1 MVSTMTKCKGC
12 GITIQNSDIK
22 KEGYTTNLDN
32 KLCVR
37 CFKLKNYNVLISKGV
52 KIDNNKILAT
62 INKKNIFVLY
72 LVDFLNLDLEVINMF
87 KAIKSKKALIIT
99 KSDTIPKNIIKERLV
114 LNIKKV
120 YDIKEDIILC
130 SSKLKKNINEINNI
144 CLKEEKVLLAG
155 FTNAGKSSLINT
167 LLKSD
172 ITVSK
177 KENTTQDF
185 ITIKNENLTI
195 VDAPGFMSDVKRDS
209 IPKNFIKPRT
219 YQLKCKYY
227 LNILDIKLNCKSDA
241 NITIYINNDII
252 VERRKER
259 ENVNCNILV
268 KKNCDLVLKGI
279 GFIKFS
285 TDTYISINTKN
296 YEIRNSIIGGS
307 NE

>member
-1 MVSTMTKCKGC
+1 MTKCKGC
-12 GITIQNSDIK
+12 GITLQNVDEK

-62 INKKNIFVLY
+62 INKKKIFVLY

-87 KAIKSKKALIIT
+87 KSINTKKILVIT
-99 KSDTIPKNIIKERLV
+99 KSDTIPKNIIKEKLV
-114 LNIKKV
+114 ANIKKV
-120 YDIKEDIILC
+120 YDLKEEVILC

-144 CLKEEKVLLAG
+144 CLKEKKVLLAG

-185 ITIKNENLTI
+185 ITIRTENLSI
-195 VDAPGFMSDVKRDS
+195 IDAPGFMSDVKRDL

-227 LNILDIKLNCKSDA
+227 LNILDIKLNCKNDA
-241 NITIYINNDII
+241 NITIYINNDINI
-252 VERRKER
+252 ERRKET
-259 ENVNCNILV
+259 ENINCNVFI
-268 KKNCDLVLKGI
+268 KKDSDLVLKGM

-296 YEIRNSIIGGS
+296 YEIRKTIIGGS